1 MPAPSSLTPGFETLR
16 QRIESREAVVAVVG
30 LGYVGLPL
38 LHAVAIRN
46 ESTGRE
52 GGFGGYPA
60 VGLDH
65 DAAKVTTLRA
75 GGTYLPHLGEK
86 LTQDLAAAKHVRFS
100 SDPADLREADVIII
114 CVPTPIDEH
123 HEPDLAAVE
132 RAASEIRDRA
142 ITPDPTRPRL
152 IILESTT
159 YPGTTRDI
167 LAPILIPSLPTA
179 HSPLPTALFL
189 AFSPEREDPGNPAFS
204 TRTIPKLVGGVTP
217 EAGTL
222 ARLFY
227 ERVVRTVVPVSSA
240 EVAEAAK
247 VVENVYRAVNIAL
260 VNELKIALSAM
271 GLDIWEVLDA
281 AATKPFGFHRFNP
294 GPGFGGHCVPVDPFY
309 LAWKARQVGAKADF
323 IELAGL
329 VNRRMPE
336 FVVSRCIEA
345 LSDDSKDAKGAKVL
359 VLGLAYKP
367 DIADVRE
374 SPSFELIELLRDA
387 GAEVS
392 YHDPHVP
399 RTWRGRRHD
408 LQMESVSWAAETLQ
422 RADLVLISTD
432 HAWYDWGF
440 VARHARLVVDT
451 RNAMARAGQG
461 NTPGTARVVKA

>member
-1 MPAPSSLTPGFETLR
+1 MPAPSEPTSGFEELR

-46 ESTGRE
+46 DNTGRE
-52 GGFGGYPA
+52 EGFGGYPTI
-60 VGLDH
+60 GLDH
-65 DAAKVTTLRA
+65 DATKVTTLRA

-86 LTQDLAAAKHVRFS
+86 LTQDLAAAQHVRFS
-100 SDPADLREADVIII
+100 SDPAALRDTDIIII
-114 CVPTPIDEH
+114 CVPTPIDEK
-123 HEPDLAAVE
+123 HEPDLGAVE
-132 RAASEIRDRA
+132 RAAKEIRDHA
-142 ITPDPTRPRL
+142 IAPDPTRPRL
-152 IILESTT
+152 VILESTT
-159 YPGTTRDI
+159 YPGTTREI
-167 LAPILIPSLPTA
+167 LGPLLSPTA
-179 HSPLPTALFL
+179 QAPRPTALFL
-189 AFSPEREDPGNPAFS
+189 AFSPEREDPGNATFS

-227 ERVVRTVVPVSSA
+227 ERVVKTVVPVSSA

-309 LAWKARQVGAKADF
+309 LSWKARQVGAKADF

-336 FVVSRCIEA
+336 FVVSRCIKA
-345 LSDDSKDAKGAKVL
+345 LSDDGKVAKGAKVL

-408 LQMESVSWAAETLQ
+408 LQMESVPWTAEALSG
-422 RADLVLISTD
+422 ADLVLISTD
-432 HAWYDWGF
+432 HAWYDWAF
-440 VARHARLVVDT
+440 VARNARLVVDT